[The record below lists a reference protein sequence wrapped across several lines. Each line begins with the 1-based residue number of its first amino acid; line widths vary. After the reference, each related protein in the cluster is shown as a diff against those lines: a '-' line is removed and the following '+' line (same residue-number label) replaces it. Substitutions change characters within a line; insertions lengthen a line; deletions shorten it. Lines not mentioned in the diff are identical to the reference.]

1 MTPNYPNKAVDISIV
16 GAGPV
21 GLTASLLLSRFHVLL
36 TCGIAQHRVNALA
49 KHLQNKFYLTT
60 ARTSI
65 TQNCRDIDN
74 LKARFCQDIDNPI
87 RVVAYLIV
95 LPSHHSEGRSSDG
108 TGYS

>member
-49 KHLQNKFYLTT
+49 KHLQNKFYPLKK
-60 ARTSI
+60 I
-65 TQNCRDIDN
+65 TLSADGPLSAETVSAFAGDTPSF
-74 LKARFCQDIDNPI
+74 LPPRFAVLVRPDAH
-87 RVVAYLIV
+87 VAWMETV
-95 LPSHHSEGRSSDG
+95 
-108 TGYS
+108 

>member
-49 KHLQNKFYLTT
+49 KHLQNKFYPLKKIHLTGDDHLSDET
-60 ARTSI
+60 VFAFAGDTPSF
-65 TQNCRDIDN
+65 
-74 LKARFCQDIDNPI
+74 LPPRFAVLVRPDAH
-87 RVVAYLIV
+87 VAWM
-95 LPSHHSEGRSSDG
+95 E
-108 TGYS
+108 TG